1 MHRGLPCS
9 DETTGSG
16 STTPTF
22 GPDPTGDNSSPKA
35 CSTTSTSSKAGTI
48 REYNMLQHDAMINMM
63 LDDDMP
69 LSIT

>member
-1 MHRGLPCS
+1 MHQGLPCS

-16 STTPTF
+16 STTPTSS
-22 GPDPTGDNSSPKA
+22 PDPTGDNSSSEA
-35 CSTTSTSSKAGTI
+35 CSTMSTSLKAETI

-63 LDDDMP
+63 LDDMP

>member
-1 MHRGLPCS
+1 MHWGLPCS

-22 GPDPTGDNSSPKA
+22 GPEPTDDSSSPEA
-35 CSTTSTSSKAGTI
+35 CSTTFTSSKAGTI
-48 REYNMLQHDAMINMM
+48 REYDMLQHDAKIIMM

-69 LSIT
+69 